1 MDKISKSRFNYA
13 PTINK
18 ARTRF
23 DLSHNVLTTLNTGEL
38 VPVLVEPVYPG
49 ETFSLKTASLTRLE
63 TSIHQ
68 TMDNA
73 YIEFAY
79 FFVPNRIIWNDFD
92 KFLGANDDPWAQTTN
107 YRIPKAIL
115 ATGAGPLTVNP
126 MSLINQLGVPSGS
139 YGYNFVSQDADKH
152 LGISY
157 LPIRG
162 VFQVFNDWY
171 RDENFDSIVYFA
183 KDSSDHLANYPFTF
197 NGSSFNPCNS
207 ILHVNRFKDVFSTAL
222 PAPQKGSEIT
232 IGMAGNADVFWSAP
246 NNGVSS
252 GDNTYF
258 YTSGGKN
265 IFSSD
270 PSDSQA
276 SAVLKADLSTATAIT
291 INQLRLAIASQAMLE
306 RDARGGTRLKEK
318 TYSVW
323 GVDAPDLNLDRSE
336 FLGGKRIPVNMMEVL
351 QTSESGTTV
360 LGTDAGHSKTMDVSD
375 GFTKSFTQY
384 GWIIGFA
391 YARTSRSY
399 SQGID
404 RKLRDRD
411 LYDLYDPMLDN
422 IGEVGVKRSELYSLS
437 TANSTNLGKANEVFG
452 YQEAWYH
459 LKERTNQFR
468 GYFQTGISGSLESWH
483 YGDKYTD
490 YPLLSAS
497 WLKEGAENVDRTIA
511 VSASVSYQ
519 WSLSIHFELHATR
532 TMHKY
537 SIPNTFGF

>member
-1 MDKISKSRFNYA
+1 
-13 PTINK
+13 
-18 ARTRF
+18 
-23 DLSHNVLTTLNTGEL
+23 
-38 VPVLVEPVYPG
+38 
-49 ETFSLKTASLTRLE
+49 
-63 TSIHQ
+63 
-68 TMDNA
+68 MDNA

-107 YRIPKAIL
+107 YHIPQIFL
-115 ATGAGPLTVNP
+115 SNNGSGSVTIQPQ
-126 MSLINQLGVPSGS
+126 SLYNQLGIPAGS
-139 YGYNFVSQDADKH
+139 YGYSGDGSAKVLSFSQ
-152 LGISY
+152 
-157 LPIRG
+157 LPLRA
-162 VFQVFNDWY
+162 VFQVYNDWY
-171 RDENFDSIVYFA
+171 RDENFDSIIYYDKGNTDYFA
-183 KDSSDHLANYPFTF
+183 LHGYTF
-197 NGSSFNPCNS
+197 NGSVFQCHAN
-207 ILHVNRFKDVFSTAL
+207 ILKVNRFKDVFSTAL

-246 NNGVSS
+246 DNGVQD
-252 GDNTYF
+252 GDSTYF

-270 PSDSQA
+270 PSDPDA

-336 FLGGKRIPVNMMEVL
+336 FLGGKRIPVNMMEVI

-399 SQGID
+399 SQGIN

-411 LYDLYDPMLDN
+411 YYDLFDPMLDN
-422 IGEVGVKRSELYSLS
+422 IGEVSQKRSELYALK
-437 TANSTNLGKANEVFG
+437 TDNATNLGKANEVFG

-459 LKERTNQFR
+459 LKERTNEFR

-497 WLKEGAENVDRTIA
+497 WLKEGPANVDRTIA

-537 SIPNTFGF
+537 SIPNSFGF